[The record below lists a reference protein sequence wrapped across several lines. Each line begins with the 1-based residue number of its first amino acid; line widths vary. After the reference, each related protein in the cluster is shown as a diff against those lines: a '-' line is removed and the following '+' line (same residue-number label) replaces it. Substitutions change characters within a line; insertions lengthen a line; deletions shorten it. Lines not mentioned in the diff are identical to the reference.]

1 MERTADDIKQRTR
14 KLTCIYNKERLP
26 FECSL
31 SFIIS
36 ETDSFAYNNAYAF
49 TI

>member
-1 MERTADDIKQRTR
+1 MGRTMASSKLRTR
-14 KLTCIYNKERLP
+14 KLACIYNKERLP

>member
-1 MERTADDIKQRTR
+1 MEHTMVNSKLRTG